1 MKSYRHDSAPDS
13 GHGATPRH
21 VTRLRKSRR
30 IARFRSAD
38 AEVRRVLRTRPTA
51 FPERSMRSVIIALLA
66 CLTAAT
72 LAAQDTDSRIERSGL
87 PRDVA
92 REATRLFNETAAL
105 RSTGRVEI
113 DEDREID
120 GDVAVLNGPLLIGGH
135 VKGRVLA
142 INSDV
147 VLKPSA
153 RIDGDLLVV
162 GGEVEGRH
170 TAYIGGEIR
179 IYRQQLQYVREG
191 ENIYPERSAIVVSDE
206 SGWWRRWERSH
217 RRSGSKL
224 QIASAGAYNRVEGL
238 PINLGPQIYY
248 NADWGSARL
257 AAYAVLRTE
266 SSFSSTEDD
275 VGHNVSTELRFGR
288 RGGLLV
294 GGRLFNVIDP
304 TESWQ
309 LSELEAGLAAFVFRR
324 DYRDYYSRHGGQV
337 RAGVFARRGADL
349 SVAYG
354 DERWDSLTAQNPWT
368 LTRQSAGWRPNPA
381 FDQGHL
387 HLFNTTLRVDTR
399 TDYDNPWSGW
409 YVLADLENA
418 MGTMLAYAPRSLPLT
433 TPAAGPIEYAR
444 GFLDL
449 RRYNRVSP
457 DAQLNF
463 RIVAGGWLNGDALPL
478 QRRFAVDGP
487 GALPGYDF
495 RSPETATALTCSGG
509 AFVDGLPG
517 QCDRMALASVEYR
530 GDLHFD
536 LFTDWEDDHYMRSH
550 SNGVWVFFA
559 DAGRGWLVG
568 TPTAADPVIYDR
580 GVLPPLATFKTDL
593 GIGLDFD
600 VVGVYV
606 AKAMS
611 APRAPANLFVRI
623 RHRF

>member
-1 MKSYRHDSAPDS
+1 M
-13 GHGATPRH
+13 
-21 VTRLRKSRR
+21 R
-30 IARFRSAD
+30 I
-38 AEVRRVLRTRPTA
+38 E
-51 FPERSMRSVIIALLA
+51 LLA
-66 CLTAAT
+66 FLVCVGASASGAQEREAT
-72 LAAQDTDSRIERSGL
+72 FDRGGL

-92 REATRLFNETAAL
+92 REATRLYNETTAL
-105 RSTGRVEI
+105 RSTERTEI
-113 DEDREID
+113 DSARVVE
-120 GDVAVLNGPLLIGGH
+120 GDVAVLNGPLLVAGR
-135 VKGRVLA
+135 VTGRVLA

-147 VLKPSA
+147 VLRPGA

-170 TAYIGGEIR
+170 AAYIGGETR
-179 IYRQQLQYVREG
+179 IYRQTLEYVQDADR
-191 ENIYPERSAIVVSDE
+191 IYPERMSVASNDE

-238 PINLGPQIYY
+238 PINLGPQVFY
-248 NADWGSARL
+248 NAPWGSARI

-266 SSFSSTEDD
+266 SSFSGTEAD

-294 GGRLFNVIDP
+294 GGSVYNIIDP

-324 DYRDYYSRHGGQV
+324 DYRDYYSRHGGQGRV
-337 RAGVFARRGADL
+337 GFFVRRGADISL
-349 SVAYG
+349 AYG
-354 DERWDSLTAQNPWT
+354 EERWDSLTAQNPWT
-368 LTRQSAGWRPNPA
+368 LTRQGAGWRVNPA
-381 FDQGHL
+381 FDQGKL
-387 HLFNTTLRVDTR
+387 HLLNATLRVDTR
-399 TDYDNPWSGW
+399 NDFDNPWSGW
-409 YVLADLENA
+409 YVLADVEHGSGDMA
-418 MGTMLAYAPRSLPLT
+418 TYAPRS
-433 TPAAGPIEYAR
+433 TPIATPTPGALQYAR
-444 GFLDL
+444 GFMDL

-463 RIVAGGWLNGDALPL
+463 RVVLGGWLNGDPLPL

-495 RSPETATALTCSGG
+495 RSPESSMLTCHNGVAIVAG
-509 AFVDGLPG
+509 TPG

-550 SNGVWVFFA
+550 ANGVWVFFA

-568 TPTAADPVIYDR
+568 SPATGDSLTYASSD
-580 GVLPPLATFKTDL
+580 LPPLSSYKTDV
-593 GIGLDFD
+593 GVGLDFD

-606 AKAMS
+606 AKAMN
-611 APRAPANLFVRI
+611 APKVPANVFVRI

>member
-1 MKSYRHDSAPDS
+1 
-13 GHGATPRH
+13 
-21 VTRLRKSRR
+21 
-30 IARFRSAD
+30 
-38 AEVRRVLRTRPTA
+38 
-51 FPERSMRSVIIALLA
+51 MRSLTLALLA
-66 CLTAAT
+66 ALFTAA
-72 LAAQDTDSRIERSGL
+72 ADAQAQDRIDRAGL

-113 DEDREID
+113 DEDRTVD
-120 GDVAVLNGPLLIGGH
+120 GDLAVLNGPVLISGR

-147 VLKPSA
+147 VLRPTA

-170 TAYIGGEIR
+170 AAFIGGEIR

-191 ENIYPERSAIVVSDE
+191 DQITPERTTTVVSE
-206 SGWWRRWERSH
+206 ETGWWRRWERSH

-224 QIASAGAYNRVEGL
+224 QIASAGAYNRLEGL
-238 PINLGPQIYY
+238 PINLGPRVFQ

-257 AAYAVLRTE
+257 DAYAVLRTE
-266 SSFSSTEDD
+266 TSFSGQDD
-275 VGHNVSTELRFGR
+275 DIGHNVNTEIRLGR
-288 RGGLLV
+288 RGGLLL
-294 GGRLFNVIDP
+294 GGQLFNVIES
-304 TESWQ
+304 TETWQ
-309 LSELEAGLAAFVFRR
+309 LTDLEAGLASFLFRR
-324 DYRDYYSRHGGQV
+324 DYRDYFERHGG
-337 RAGVFARRGADL
+337 RASAGLFVRRGADV
-349 SVAYG
+349 SFSYG
-354 DERWDSLTAQNPWT
+354 DERWNSRTSENPWT
-368 LTRQSAGWRPNPA
+368 MFRRGSGWRPNPV
-381 FDQGHL
+381 FDEGRL
-387 HLFNTTLRVDTR
+387 HLLNGTLRVDTR
-399 TDYDNPWSGW
+399 NDNDNPWSGW
-409 YVLADLENA
+409 YVLADLEN
-418 MGTMLAYAPRSLPLT
+418 GLGKISSYAPRAQPIV
-433 TPAAGPIEYAR
+433 TPSNPNVRYAR

-463 RIVAGGWLNGDALPL
+463 RVVAGGWLNGDPLPL

-495 RSPETATALTCSGG
+495 RSPSTAAALSCTTG
-509 AFVDGLPG
+509 AYVPGLPG

-536 LFTDWEDDHYMRSH
+536 LFTDWSDDHYMRNH
-550 SNGVWVFFA
+550 SDGVWVFFA

-568 TPTAADPVIYDR
+568 TPAASDSVTFQRDK
-580 GVLPPLATFKTDL
+580 LPPLATFKTDL

-600 VVGVYV
+600 VIGVYA

-611 APRAPANLFVRI
+611 APKEPANFFLRI